1 MNSALKGLP
10 LAVMAA
16 VALAGCAREGH
27 FDDRNE
33 EYVDSRLSTPL
44 TLPDSRDARGYRDIM
59 PVPQVS
65 GEFYAREEGF
75 EAPVPQSLSA
85 TTAVQAGGVAVR
97 ETDDDS
103 WLVVGAE
110 PAVVWPELERFVS
123 QRGLSVTQSDSARGL
138 IQTADADLTLRSG
151 LRAGTSE
158 IRCDT
163 GGQINSLCLNSLQ
176 RHFEARSASASI
188 ASGAQQSAPGA
199 ATVDYRRQGDNWV
212 MVVPVDIDR
221 AYAEINYQLA
231 NNFEMQDRREL
242 VSTDAASRSFVL
254 DYITESDRTRG
265 LIDSITSF
273 ELGESMRRIELSL
286 APQGSASVAA
296 VRSLDDEPLSADD
309 QRELLERVA
318 ALLL

>member
-27 FDDRNE
+27 FDDRSE
-33 EYVDSRLSTPL
+33 DYVDSRLSAPL
-44 TLPDSRDARGYRDIM
+44 TLPDSRDPSRYRDAM
-59 PVPQVS
+59 PVPQVA

-75 EAPVPQSLSA
+75 EAPMPQSLSA

-97 ETDDDS
+97 ETDNDS
-103 WLVVGAE
+103 WLVVGAV
-110 PAVVWPELERFVS
+110 PSVVWPELGRFVE
-123 QRGLSVTQSDSARGL
+123 QRGYSADQVQASSGQIR
-138 IQTADADLTLRSG
+138 TPDADLKLSQG

-158 IRCDT
+158 IRCET
-163 GGQINSLCLNSLQ
+163 NGQVNTLCLNSLQ

-188 ASGAQQSAPGA
+188 ASGAEQQAPGA
-199 ATVDYRRQGDNWV
+199 VTVDYQRQGDNWTMV
-212 MVVPVDIDR
+212 MPIDTER
-221 AYAEINYQLA
+221 AWAEINYQLT
-231 NNFEMQDRREL
+231 NNFQMEGRREL
-242 VSTDAASRSFVL
+242 VSADAASKSFVV

-273 ELGESMRRIELSL
+273 ELGESLRRIELTL
-286 APQGSASVAA
+286 TPQGAGSAAA
-296 VRSLDDEPLSADD
+296 VRSLDDEPLSPDD

-318 ALLL
+318 GLLL